1 MRTVTI
7 KVNFGGFIGA
17 EKTLQFDVPDDY
29 SNDDIDDM
37 AQEEFEN
44 FINGECTWEIDDI
57 EDEEEEETW

>member
-1 MRTVTI
+1 MRTVTL

-17 EKTLQFDVPDDY
+17 EKTLQFDVEDDAT
-29 SNDDIDDM
+29 DIDIDEM

-57 EDEEEEETW
+57 EEVDTW